1 MYITSKLGG
10 KMSYSLQSTL
20 HLVGSDR
27 MLEVMLS
34 LCIVLERCIPLLICE
49 TNDTNVRR
57 TLLACQ

>member
-1 MYITSKLGG
+1 
-10 KMSYSLQSTL
+10 MSYSLQSTL